1 MAKDKII
8 NVKIKGLADLKKLKK
23 QIDAL
28 QKGKGRMTKE
38 TKKEDAQ
45 WQKLNKTINKAIK
58 KTKDATA
65 AQAKNRREKTK
76 GTKENKKF
84 AGSMMKT
91 AGAIGFAIVAFRKI
105 AQVMTKAFS
114 TFTDFEFSM
123 AKVRAISGATNDE
136 FMRLNQSAKELGRTT
151 FFTAKEVAELQVNFS
166 KLGFSANQIISLQ
179 EATLD
184 LAMATGSD
192 LARSAMVAGSAVRG
206 FGLEASEA
214 TRVVDVMAVAFT
226 NSALDIE
233 KWQTSMTKVSSISA
247 MMGIDIEG
255 TAAVMGVLSDA
266 GIEASIAGT
275 SLRNIFLK
283 MANPTSALAKRIGF
297 VVNSTE
303 SMIKALKILKD
314 AKMSDLEVQSLV
326 DVRQVIAFQ
335 RMLEGVDTIQQYT
348 DALNNS
354 AGAGQEM
361 ADIMEDST
369 KGAFKRFASALEGL
383 YIVLSEKVAPWIN
396 KVTKGIRGWLEVWTD
411 AADLKISDRMNLQVK
426 EMKNLF
432 KVTKLQ
438 TATDITRN
446 LALQEINRKYGEY
459 IGFQLEDINDT
470 AQLVEVEKQLNAQFE
485 KKIALQVAEEGYAKF
500 LADQLARKFELYKLE
515 KDMMDEFGTS
525 PPDLKFMD
533 ELLAEAGVKAE
544 ENAKAIW
551 GWVSDWDPDTN
562 PQAKG
567 FATFLE
573 KGLTMT
579 EAMAQMVV
587 ESVKAVG
594 GDMNKWAKWKGMMDD
609 IARLKKEQAKEE
621 EDLAFWT
628 ENHADAMAKINKI
641 LDTLPECPPGHK
653 RNAAGI
659 CVEETQEGVREF
671 AKELAQYETDIR
683 TEAHESFIGSGME
696 RDEAYAK
703 FKANLAHEEYLFYKK
718 NNVDVAKF
726 HLKWL
731 KAQESADK
739 ISLKIR
745 MDEIKLAWNEEQRRI
760 KGQQRDGL
768 KTQYQI
774 NKELIAAEKKMLEE
788 KLLAN
793 KDYQDKIE
801 KIQDQIAANAEKN
814 ADNEHA
820 KEVELKVFAVNI
832 AQEMADMSIE
842 ILSNQLAIET
852 AARNATQ
859 QKIFTQET
867 DALDRQL
874 QNKQLTQAEYDD
886 AKHEAEEKNTEQMDK
901 IKAEQGK
908 KAQRLARAEALI
920 NGALAITKL
929 WAQLGWGAPLA
940 MGLVVASTMAQLA
953 VIDQQEFA
961 KGGEIW

>member
-45 WQKLNKTINKAIK
+45 WQKLNRTINKAIK
-58 KTKDATA
+58 KTKESTA
-65 AQAKNRREKTK
+65 AQAKNRREKAK
-76 GTKENKKF
+76 GTKGNKKF

-136 FMRLNQSAKELGRTT
+136 FMRLTQSAKELGRTT

-166 KLGFSANQIISLQ
+166 KLGFSANQIMALQ

-206 FGLEASEA
+206 FQLEASEA

-233 KWQTSMTKVSSISA
+233 KWQTSMTKVSSIAA
-247 MMGIDIEG
+247 MMGVDIEG

-303 SMIKALKILKD
+303 SMIKALKLLKD
-314 AKMSDLEVQSLV
+314 AKMGDLEVQSLV
-326 DVRQVIAFQ
+326 DVRQVIAFE
-335 RMLEGVDTIQQYT
+335 RMMKGVDTIQQYT

-354 AGAGQEM
+354 AGAGAEM
-361 ADIMEDST
+361 AAIMEDST

-411 AADLKISDRMNLQVK
+411 AADLKISDRMKMQMNAMQ
-426 EMKNLF
+426 NLF
-432 KVTKLQ
+432 KVVKLQ

-459 IGFQLEDINDT
+459 IGYQLEDIEAT
-470 AQLVEVEKQLNAQFE
+470 KELVKVEEQLNYLFSE
-485 KKIALQVAEEGYAKF
+485 RIMLQVAEEGYGSF
-500 LADQLARKFELYKLE
+500 LAEQSKRKFELFKLE
-515 KDMMDEFGTS
+515 KELMDEFGTN

-533 ELLAEAGVKAE
+533 ELLAEAGAKAE
-544 ENAKAIW
+544 GNAKEIW
-551 GWVSDWDPDTN
+551 GWVSDWDPVSN
-562 PQAKG
+562 PQIGG
-567 FATFLE
+567 FKAFLE

-594 GDMNKWAKWKGMMDD
+594 GDMQKWATWKRMMDD
-609 IARLKKEQAKEE
+609 IAKLKADQATEAE
-621 EDLAFWT
+621 WLAYW
-628 ENHADAMAKINKI
+628 ENEVLEAGGKINK
-641 LDTLPECPPGHK
+641 LLGNQPKCPMGANGKPMK

-659 CVEETQEGVREF
+659 CVEDEQEDVREF

-683 TEAHESFIGSGME
+683 TESHESFIGSGMK

-718 NNVDVAKF
+718 ENVDVAKF

-814 ADNEHA
+814 ADNEHT
-820 KEVELKVFAVNI
+820 KEVELKLFAVAI
-832 AQEMADMSIE
+832 AQEMADMSIT
-842 ILSNQLAIET
+842 ILQNQLALET
-852 AARNATQ
+852 ATRNEAQ
-859 QKIFTQET
+859 NKKFTDET
-867 DALDRQL
+867 NALDREL
-874 QNKQLTQAEYDD
+874 QNKSITQAEYDD
-886 AKHEAEEKNTEQMDK
+886 AKHEAEEKNAEQMDK
-901 IKAEQGK
+901 IKSEQGK
-908 KAQRLARAEALI
+908 KAQRLARAELSMAL
-920 NGALAITKL
+920 L
-929 WAQLGWGAPLA
+929 QLLNYGRN
-940 MGLVVASTMAQLA
+940 
-953 VIDQQEFA
+953 
-961 KGGEIW
+961 